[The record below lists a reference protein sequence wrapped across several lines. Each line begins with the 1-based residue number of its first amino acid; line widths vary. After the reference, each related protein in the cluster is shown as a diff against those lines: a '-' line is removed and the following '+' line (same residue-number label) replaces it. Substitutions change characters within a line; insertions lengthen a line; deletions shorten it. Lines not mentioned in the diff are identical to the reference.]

1 MLLFEKNMRKKL
13 TIVNVDGVV
22 VEDPQNLKALIRDF
36 ASIEGLKLF
45 VHGEGTM
52 ASMVAEKM
60 GITIRQTSDGRDII
74 DDRVMD
80 LVTMVY
86 GGLVN
91 KRLVA
96 IMQWR
101 GLNAL
106 GLTGVDLNLV
116 YSTKV
121 PIKPVNVGRVGTV
134 RRVNTSMLI
143 KLLEENVVPVI
154 APLTHD
160 GKGNMLN
167 GDVKVFAYEIAQTLT
182 STYDVTVINVL
193 EEENGVLT
201 NEDPNSVIPE
211 LRRTQYKAMREK
223 GIIKPSAFSTIDSAF
238 SAIDHGVNEVVL
250 VNANRFSDLRAGTHL
265 K

>member
-1 MLLFEKNMRKKL
+1 MREKL
-13 TIVNVDGVV
+13 TIVNVEGVV
-22 VEDPQNLKALIRDF
+22 VEHPENLRNLIRDF
-36 ASIEGLKLF
+36 AAIDGLKLF

-60 GITIRQTSDGRDII
+60 GITIRQTNDGRDII

-101 GLNAL
+101 GLNAV

-116 YSTKV
+116 LSNKV
-121 PIKPVNVGRVGTV
+121 PSKPVNVGRVGTV
-134 RRVNTSMLI
+134 RRVNSTMLI
-143 KLLEENVVPVI
+143 KLLEEGVVPVI

-160 GKGNMLN
+160 GRGNLLN
-167 GDVKVFAYEIAQTLT
+167 ADVNTLAYEIARTLT
-182 STYDVTVINVL
+182 LTYDVTIINVL
-193 EEENGVLT
+193 GEQNGVLT
-201 NEDPNSVIPE
+201 NENNPDSVIPM
-211 LRRTQYKAMREK
+211 LRRTQYKALREM
-223 GIIKPSAFSTIDSAF
+223 GIIKPDAFPTIDNAF
-238 SAIDHGVNEVVL
+238 SAIDHGVKEVVII
-250 VNANRFSDLRAGTHL
+250 NSARFSDLQSGTHIR
-265 K
+265 

>member
-1 MLLFEKNMRKKL
+1 MRKKL
-13 TIVNVDGVV
+13 TIVNVEGIV
-22 VEDPQNLKALIRDF
+22 VEDPENLRRLIRDF
-36 ASIEGLKLF
+36 AAIEGLKLF

-52 ASMVAEKM
+52 ATMVAEKM
-60 GITIRQTSDGRDII
+60 GITIRQTNTGRDII

-101 GLNAL
+101 GLNAV

-116 YSTKV
+116 LSNKV

-134 RRVNTSMLI
+134 RRVNSSMLI
-143 KLLEENVVPVI
+143 NLLEEGVVPVI
-154 APLTHD
+154 APITHD
-160 GKGNMLN
+160 GKGTLLN
-167 GDVKVFAYEIAQTLT
+167 GDVKMFAYEIARTLT
-182 STYDVTVINVL
+182 IAYDVTIINVL
-193 EEENGVLT
+193 SEENGVLT
-201 NEDPNSVIPE
+201 NGESTGVIPV
-211 LRRTQYKAMREK
+211 LRRAQYKLMCES
-223 GIIKPSAFSTIDSAF
+223 GEIDPVAYPNINNAF
-238 SAIDHGVNEVVL
+238 SAIDHGVKEVVL
-250 VNANRFSDLRAGTHL
+250 INATRFSDLKGGTHI

>member
-1 MLLFEKNMRKKL
+1 MRKKL
-13 TIVNVDGVV
+13 TIVNVEGVV
-22 VEDPQNLKALIRDF
+22 VEDPENLRALIRDF
-36 ASIEGLKLF
+36 AAIKGLKLF

-52 ASMVAEKM
+52 ATMVAEKM
-60 GITIRQTSDGRDII
+60 GITIRQASDGRDII

-116 YSTKV
+116 QSTKV
-121 PIKPVNVGRVGTV
+121 PIRPVNVGRVGTV
-134 RRVNTSMLI
+134 RRVNSTMLI

-154 APLTHD
+154 ASLTHD
-160 GKGNMLN
+160 GKGNLLN
-167 GDVKVFAYEIAQTLT
+167 GDVKMFAYEIAQTLT
-182 STYDVTVINVL
+182 STYDVNVINVL
-193 EEENGVLT
+193 GEENGVLT
-201 NEDPNSVIPE
+201 NENNPNSVIPM
-211 LRRTQYKAMREK
+211 LRRTQYKALREM
-223 GIIKPSAFSTIDSAF
+223 GIIKPSAFPTIDNAF
-238 SAIDHGVNEVVL
+238 SAIDHGVKEVVL
-250 VNANRFSDLRAGTHL
+250 INSARFSDLTSGTHI

>member
-1 MLLFEKNMRKKL
+1 MLKKL
-13 TIVNVDGVV
+13 TIVNVEGIV
-22 VEDPQNLKALIRDF
+22 VEDPENLRKLIRDF
-36 ASIEGLKLF
+36 AAIKGLKLF

-60 GITIRQTSDGRDII
+60 GITIRQTSNGRDII

-101 GLNAL
+101 GLNAV

-116 YSTKV
+116 LSNKV

-134 RRVNTSMLI
+134 RRVNSSMLI
-143 KLLEENVVPVI
+143 KLLEEGVVPVI
-154 APLTHD
+154 APITHD
-160 GKGNMLN
+160 GKGNLLN
-167 GDVKVFAYEIAQTLT
+167 GDVNMFAYEIARTLT
-182 STYDVTVINVL
+182 TTYNVTVINVL
-193 EEENGVLT
+193 GEENGVLT
-201 NEDPNSVIPE
+201 NENNPDSVIPK
-211 LRRTQYKAMREK
+211 LNRAQYKSMCEK
-223 GIIKPSAFSTIDSAF
+223 GDINPAAYPTINNAF
-238 SAIDHGVNEVVL
+238 SAIDHGVKEVVL
-250 VNANRFSDLRAGTHL
+250 INATRFSELKGGTHI

>member
-1 MLLFEKNMRKKL
+1 MRKKL
-13 TIVNVDGVV
+13 TIVNVEGVV
-22 VEDPQNLKALIRDF
+22 VENPENLRKLIRDF
-36 ASIEGLKLF
+36 ATIEGLKLF

-60 GITIRQTSDGRDII
+60 GINIRQASDGRDII

-101 GLNAL
+101 GLNAV

-116 YSTKV
+116 LSTKV
-121 PIKPVNVGRVGTV
+121 PVKPVNVGRVGTV
-134 RRVNTSMLI
+134 KRVNSTMLV
-143 KLLEENVVPVI
+143 KMLDEGLVPVI

-160 GKGNMLN
+160 GKGTLLN
-167 GDVKVFAYEIAQTLT
+167 ADVNTFAYEIARTLT
-182 STYDVTVINVL
+182 IAYDVTIINVL
-193 EEENGVLT
+193 GEQNGVLT
-201 NEDPNSVIPE
+201 NEQNPNSIIPM
-211 LRRTQYKAMREK
+211 LRRTQYKALREM
-223 GIIKPSAFSTIDSAF
+223 GIIKPEAFSTIDNAF
-238 SAIDHGVNEVVL
+238 SAIDHGVSEVVL
-250 VNANRFSDLRAGTHL
+250 INAARFSDLGGGTHIR
-265 K
+265 

>member
-1 MLLFEKNMRKKL
+1 MRKKL

-22 VEDPQNLKALIRDF
+22 VEDPENLRALIRDF
-36 ASIEGLKLF
+36 AAIDGLKLF

-116 YSTKV
+116 LSNKV

-134 RRVNTSMLI
+134 KRVNSSMLI

-160 GKGNMLN
+160 GKGNLLN
-167 GDVKVFAYEIAQTLT
+167 GDVTMFAYEIARTLT
-182 STYDVTVINVL
+182 LAYDVTVINVMG
-193 EEENGVLT
+193 EENGVLT
-201 NEDPNSVIPE
+201 NDDNPNSVIPM
-211 LRRTQYKAMREK
+211 LRRAQYKALREK
-223 GIIKPSAFSTIDSAF
+223 GVIKPSAYPTVDRAI
-238 SAIDHGVNEVVL
+238 SAIDHGVREVIII
-250 VNANRFSDLRAGTHL
+250 NAARFSDLHGGTHI

>member
-1 MLLFEKNMRKKL
+1 MRKKL
-13 TIVNVDGVV
+13 TIVNVDGIV
-22 VEDPQNLKALIRDF
+22 VEDPENLRKLIRDF
-36 ASIEGLKLF
+36 AAIKGLKLF

-52 ASMVAEKM
+52 ASMVAEKW

-101 GLNAL
+101 GLNAV

-116 YSTKV
+116 TSNKV

-134 RRVNTSMLI
+134 RRVNSTMLI
-143 KLLEENVVPVI
+143 KLLEEDVVPVI
-154 APLTHD
+154 APITHD
-160 GKGNMLN
+160 GKGNLLN
-167 GDVKVFAYEIAQTLT
+167 GDVKMFAYEIARTLT
-182 STYDVTVINVL
+182 IAYDVTIINVL
-193 EEENGVLT
+193 AQEDGVLT
-201 NEDPNSVIPE
+201 NGDDPHTVIPM
-211 LRRTQYKAMREK
+211 LRRAQYKAMCES
-223 GIIKPSAFSTIDSAF
+223 GEINPVAYPNINNAF
-238 SAIDHGVNEVVL
+238 SAIDHGVREVVL
-250 VNANRFSDLRAGTHL
+250 INATHFSDLKGGTHI

>member
-1 MLLFEKNMRKKL
+1 MRKKL

-22 VEDPQNLKALIRDF
+22 VEDPQNLRALIRDF
-36 ASIEGLKLF
+36 AAIDGLKLF

-116 YSTKV
+116 LSNKV
-121 PIKPVNVGRVGTV
+121 PVRPVNVGRVGTV
-134 RRVNTSMLI
+134 RRVNSSMLI
-143 KLLEENVVPVI
+143 KLLEEGVVPVV

-160 GKGNMLN
+160 GKGNLLN
-167 GDVKVFAYEIAQTLT
+167 GDVKMFAYEIARTLT
-182 STYDVTVINVL
+182 IAYDVTIINL
-193 EEENGVLT
+193 LSEENGVLT
-201 NEDPNSVIPE
+201 NANSIIPL
-211 LRRTQYKAMREK
+211 LRRAQYKAMRDAGK
-223 GIIKPSAFSTIDSAF
+223 IKPADYTIIDNAL
-238 SAIDHGVNEVVL
+238 SAIDHGVSEVVL
-250 VNANRFSDLRAGTHL
+250 INAARFSDLNGGTHIR
-265 K
+265 

>member
-1 MLLFEKNMRKKL
+1 MRKKL
-13 TIVNVDGVV
+13 TIVNVEGIV
-22 VEDPQNLKALIRDF
+22 VEDPENLRRLIRDF
-36 ASIEGLKLF
+36 AAIEGLKLF

-52 ASMVAEKM
+52 ATMVAEKM
-60 GITIRQTSDGRDII
+60 GITIRQTNTGRDII

-101 GLNAL
+101 GLNAV

-116 YSTKV
+116 LSNKV

-134 RRVNTSMLI
+134 RRVNSSMLI
-143 KLLEENVVPVI
+143 NLLEEGVVPVI
-154 APLTHD
+154 APITHD
-160 GKGNMLN
+160 GKGTLLN
-167 GDVKVFAYEIAQTLT
+167 GDVKMFAYEIARTLT
-182 STYDVTVINVL
+182 IAYDVTIINVL
-193 EEENGVLT
+193 SEENGVLT
-201 NEDPNSVIPE
+201 NGESPGGVIPV
-211 LRRTQYKAMREK
+211 LRRAQYKLMCES
-223 GIIKPSAFSTIDSAF
+223 GEIDPVAYPNINNAF
-238 SAIDHGVNEVVL
+238 SAIDHGVKEVVL
-250 VNANRFSDLRAGTHL
+250 INAARFSDLKGGTHI

>member
-1 MLLFEKNMRKKL
+1 MREKL
-13 TIVNVDGVV
+13 TIVNVEGIV
-22 VEDPQNLKALIRDF
+22 VEDPENLRALIRDF
-36 ASIEGLKLF
+36 ASIKGLKIF

-60 GITIRQTSDGRDII
+60 GIHIRQTSDGRDVI

-96 IMQWR
+96 IMQWH

-116 YSTKV
+116 QSTKV

-134 RRVNTSMLI
+134 RRVNSSMLI
-143 KLLEENVVPVI
+143 NLLEQGVVPVI
-154 APLTHD
+154 APITHD
-160 GKGNMLN
+160 GRGNLLN
-167 GDVKVFAYEIAQTLT
+167 GDVKMFAYEIARTLT
-182 STYDVTVINVL
+182 IAYDVTIINL
-193 EEENGVLT
+193 LSEENGVIT
-201 NEDPNSVIPE
+201 NKKKSGSVIP
-211 LRRTQYKAMREK
+211 LLSRAQYKAMREAGK
-223 GIIKPSAFSTIDSAF
+223 IKPADYTAIDNAL
-238 SAIDHGVNEVVL
+238 SAIDHGVSEVVL
-250 VNANRFSDLRAGTHL
+250 INAARFSDLNGGTHI

>member
-1 MLLFEKNMRKKL
+1 MRKKL
-13 TIVNVDGVV
+13 TIVNVEGIV
-22 VEDPQNLKALIRDF
+22 VEDPENLRRLIRDF
-36 ASIEGLKLF
+36 AAIEGLKLF

-52 ASMVAEKM
+52 ATMVAEKM
-60 GITIRQTSDGRDII
+60 GITIRQTNTGRDII

-101 GLNAL
+101 GLNAV

-116 YSTKV
+116 LSNKV

-134 RRVNTSMLI
+134 RRVNSSMLI
-143 KLLEENVVPVI
+143 NLLEEGVVPVI
-154 APLTHD
+154 APITHD
-160 GKGNMLN
+160 GKGTLLN
-167 GDVKVFAYEIAQTLT
+167 GDVKMFAYEIARTLT
-182 STYDVTVINVL
+182 IAYDVTIINVL
-193 EEENGVLT
+193 SEENGVLT
-201 NEDPNSVIPE
+201 NGKSPDSVIPV
-211 LRRTQYKAMREK
+211 LRRAQYKLMCES
-223 GIIKPSAFSTIDSAF
+223 GEIDPVAYPNINNAF
-238 SAIDHGVNEVVL
+238 SAIDHGVKEVVL
-250 VNANRFSDLRAGTHL
+250 INATRFSDLKGGTHI

>member
-1 MLLFEKNMRKKL
+1 MRKKL
-13 TIVNVDGVV
+13 TIVNVDGIV
-22 VEDPQNLKALIRDF
+22 VEDPENLRALIRDF
-36 ASIEGLKLF
+36 AAIGGLKLF

-60 GITIRQTSDGRDII
+60 GITIRQTNDGRDVI

-101 GLNAL
+101 GLNAV

-116 YSTKV
+116 LSNKV
-121 PIKPVNVGRVGTV
+121 PPKPVNVGRVGTV
-134 RRVNTSMLI
+134 RRVNSSMLI

-160 GKGNMLN
+160 GKGNLLN
-167 GDVKVFAYEIAQTLT
+167 GDVKMFAYEIARTLT
-182 STYDVTVINVL
+182 IAYDVTIIDVMG
-193 EEENGVLT
+193 EENGVLT
-201 NEDPNSVIPE
+201 NEDNPDSVIPM
-211 LRRTQYKAMREK
+211 LRRTQYKALREM
-223 GIIKPSAFSTIDSAF
+223 GIIKPSAFPTIDNAF
-238 SAIDHGVNEVVL
+238 SAIDHGVNEVIL
-250 VNANRFSDLRAGTHL
+250 INAARFSDLQAGTHIR
-265 K
+265 

>member
-1 MLLFEKNMRKKL
+1 MRKKL
-13 TIVNVDGVV
+13 TIVNVDGIV
-22 VEDPQNLKALIRDF
+22 VEDPQNLRALIRDF
-36 ASIEGLKLF
+36 AAIQGLKLF

-60 GITIRQTSDGRDII
+60 GINIRQTSDGRDII

-80 LVTMVY
+80 IVTMVY

-101 GLNAL
+101 GLNAV

-116 YSTKV
+116 QSTKV
-121 PIKPVNVGRVGTV
+121 PVKPVNVGRVGIV

-143 KLLEENVVPVI
+143 NLLEENVVPVV

-160 GKGNMLN
+160 GKGNLLN
-167 GDVKVFAYEIAQTLT
+167 GDVKMFAYEIARTLT
-182 STYDVTVINVL
+182 STYDVVVINVMG
-193 EEENGVLT
+193 EDGGVFT
-201 NEDPNSVIPE
+201 NEDSVTPM
-211 LRRTQYKAMREK
+211 LRRAQYKALREK
-223 GIIKPSAFSTIDSAF
+223 DAIKPSAYLDIDNAF
-238 SAIDHGVNEVVL
+238 SAIDHGVNEVIL
-250 VNANRFSDLRAGTHL
+250 VNAAHLSDLQAGTHI

>member
-1 MLLFEKNMRKKL
+1 MRKKL
-13 TIVNVDGVV
+13 TIVNVDGIV
-22 VEDPQNLKALIRDF
+22 VEDPENLKALIRDF
-36 ASIEGLKLF
+36 ATIAGLKLF

-60 GITIRQTSDGRDII
+60 GITIRQTGDGRDII

-101 GLNAL
+101 GLNAV

-116 YSTKV
+116 LSTKV
-121 PIKPVNVGRVGTV
+121 PPKPVNVGRVGTV
-134 RRVNTSMLI
+134 RRVNSSMLI

-160 GKGNMLN
+160 GKGNLLN
-167 GDVKVFAYEIAQTLT
+167 GDVKMFAYEIARTLT
-182 STYDVTVINVL
+182 ITYDVTIINVMG
-193 EEENGVLT
+193 EENGVLT
-201 NEDPNSVIPE
+201 NEDNSDSVIPM
-211 LRRTQYKAMREK
+211 LRRTQYKALREM
-223 GIIKPSAFSTIDSAF
+223 GIIKPSAFPTIDNAF

-250 VNANRFSDLRAGTHL
+250 INAARFSDLKAGTHI

>member
-1 MLLFEKNMRKKL
+1 MRKKL

-22 VEDPQNLKALIRDF
+22 VEDPENLRSLIRDF
-36 ASIEGLKLF
+36 ATIDGLKLF

-60 GITIRQTSDGRDII
+60 GITIRQTNDGRDII

-106 GLTGVDLNLV
+106 GLSGVDLNLV

-121 PIKPVNVGRVGTV
+121 PVKPVNVGRVGTV
-134 RRVNTSMLI
+134 RRVNSSMLI
-143 KLLEENVVPVI
+143 KLLDEGVVPVI
-154 APLTHD
+154 APITHD
-160 GKGNMLN
+160 GKGNLLN
-167 GDVKVFAYEIAQTLT
+167 GDVKMFAYEIARTLT
-182 STYDVTVINVL
+182 ITYDVTIINVL
-193 EEENGVLT
+193 GEENGVLI
-201 NEDPNSVIPE
+201 NKNNPDSVIPM
-211 LRRTQYKAMREK
+211 LRRAQYKALKEK
-223 GIIKPSAFSTIDSAF
+223 GIINPTAYPTLDKAF

-250 VNANRFSDLRAGTHL
+250 INSARFSNLNSGTHI
-265 K
+265 KI

>member
-1 MLLFEKNMRKKL
+1 MREKL
-13 TIVNVDGVV
+13 TIVNVEGIV
-22 VEDPQNLKALIRDF
+22 VEDPENLRKLIRDF
-36 ASIEGLKLF
+36 AAIKGLKLF

-60 GITIRQTSDGRDII
+60 GITIRQTSNGRDII

-101 GLNAL
+101 GLNAV

-116 YSTKV
+116 LSNKV

-134 RRVNTSMLI
+134 RRVNSSMLI
-143 KLLEENVVPVI
+143 KLLEEGVVPVI
-154 APLTHD
+154 APITHD
-160 GKGNMLN
+160 CKGNLLN
-167 GDVKVFAYEIAQTLT
+167 GDVNMFAYEIARTLT
-182 STYDVTVINVL
+182 TTYNVTVINVL
-193 EEENGVLT
+193 GEENGVLT
-201 NEDPNSVIPE
+201 NENNPDSVIPK
-211 LRRTQYKAMREK
+211 LNRAQYKSMCEK
-223 GIIKPSAFSTIDSAF
+223 GDINPAAYPTINNAF
-238 SAIDHGVNEVVL
+238 SAIDHGVKEVVL
-250 VNANRFSDLRAGTHL
+250 INATRFSELKGGTHI